1 MTDPPMT
8 PPPFPAEI
16 VAPLENAARRLL
28 SAHLALPN
36 ALLDVELI
44 EDTHNALA
52 ALARFKSTTPPVTR
66 PPAPLALSQV
76 TVEIL
81 KL

>member
-1 MTDPPMT
+1 MT
-8 PPPFPAEI
+8 PPPFPAEL

-28 SAHLALPN
+28 SSHLALPN

-52 ALARFKSTTPPVTR
+52 DLARFKSTAAPVTR
-66 PPAPLALSQV
+66 PPAPLAPSQPAI
-76 TVEIL
+76 ENP